1 MSASIISR
9 KSAKIFQEGRV
20 KKEIETDRRIH
31 FKVLGD
37 TETYAV
43 TLDKTKNEWTCD
55 CKYWVMKQK
64 ECSHISAA
72 KLKA

>member
-1 MSASIISR
+1 MSGSIISK

-20 KKEIETDRRIH
+20 KKEIETNRRIH
-31 FKVLGD
+31 FKVMGD
-37 TETYAV
+37 TENYSV
-43 TLDKTKNEWTCD
+43 TLDKSKNEWTCD